1 MTSDVKRTKSG
12 RQAVTPYLSVKGAA
26 GALDFYKEAFG
37 ATEKMR
43 LAMPDGRIGHAEIE
57 VEGGTIMIA
66 DEFPE
71 MGFASPQS
79 LGGSPVTVHL
89 YVADV
94 DALAARSVAAGAK
107 LLRPVADQ
115 FYGDRSC
122 RIEDPFGHVWMLAT
136 PKEDVSPQE
145 IERRA
150 DALFGKRPQT
160 EKA

>member
-1 MTSDVKRTKSG
+1 M
-12 RQAVTPYLSVKGAA
+12 
-26 GALDFYKEAFG
+26 EAFG

-71 MGFASPQS
+71 MGFAGPQS

-107 LLRPVADQ
+107 VLRPVADQ

-122 RIEDPFGHVWMLAT
+122 RIEDPFGHLWMLAT

-145 IERRA
+145 MQRRA
-150 DALFGKRPQT
+150 DALFGKRPET
-160 EKA
+160 SKA